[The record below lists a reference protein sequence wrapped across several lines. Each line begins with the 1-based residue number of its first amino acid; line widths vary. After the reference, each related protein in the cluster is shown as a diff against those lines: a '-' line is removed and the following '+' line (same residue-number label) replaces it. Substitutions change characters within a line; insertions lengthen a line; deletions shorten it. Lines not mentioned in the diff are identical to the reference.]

1 MNPVMLRKI
10 IARQYQWHE
19 ARFQTQN
26 VSISGSDPIPVVE
39 PKICTVQDIYK
50 CLHQGEFGMGHLIG
64 DVDQAR
70 AWFKKEF
77 EEAIP
82 EEEEPLREIVSID
95 GQTLRINFRP
105 YKARIG
111 KDPVARE
118 KLFQICVES
127 ARSSQ
132 GSPEHFFTLLE
143 TFLQLNQNHTI
154 QIKGIIYAFP
164 FKVLEGFLEGIQ
176 QTWRDTGQVPVY
188 HHSEVYRIHNRPAYR
203 VVNRKFLAE
212 LLPGSVG

>member
-1 MNPVMLRKI
+1 
-10 IARQYQWHE
+10 
-19 ARFQTQN
+19 
-26 VSISGSDPIPVVE
+26 
-39 PKICTVQDIYK
+39 
-50 CLHQGEFGMGHLIG
+50 MGHLIR

-70 AWFKKEF
+70 AWFEREF

-82 EEEEPLREIVSID
+82 EEEEPLGEIVSID

-111 KDPVARE
+111 KDRAARE
-118 KLFQICVES
+118 KLFQSCVES

-132 GSPEHFFTLLE
+132 GSPKHFFTLLE
-143 TFLQLNQNHTI
+143 TFFQLNQSYTI

-164 FKVLEGFLEGIQ
+164 FKVLKGFLEGIQ
-176 QTWRDTGQVPVY
+176 RTWRDTGQVPVY

-203 VVNRKFLAE
+203 VVNRKFLDE
-212 LLPGSVG
+212 FLPDLVG